1 MTYCSLKF
9 QHLLGTSGRFYEG
22 PAVGQGSAPATGPSS
37 PCPPYL
43 AVDLGAASGISSAP
57 DAAGTLCLIVVHVL
71 PEVFESGCI
80 F

>member
-9 QHLLGTSGRFYEG
+9 QHLLGTSGRLYEG
-22 PAVGQGSAPATGPSS
+22 PPVGQGSAPAAGPSS

>member
-9 QHLLGTSGRFYEG
+9 QPTLGTAGPFYEG
-22 PAVGQGSAPATGPSS
+22 PTVGQGSVAAGPSR
-37 PCPPYL
+37 PYPPYL
-43 AVDLGAASGISSAP
+43 AVDLGGASGISSAP

-71 PEVFESGCI
+71 PEVLESGCI